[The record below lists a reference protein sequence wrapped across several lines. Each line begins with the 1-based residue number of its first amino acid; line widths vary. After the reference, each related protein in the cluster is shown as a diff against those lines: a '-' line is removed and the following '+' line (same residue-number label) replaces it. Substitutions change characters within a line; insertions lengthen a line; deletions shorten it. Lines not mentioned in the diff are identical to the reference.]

1 MPNNYYPIEQL
12 NQTVSFNAKQQE
24 TIRKLMSSNL
34 TASEIWSGK
43 LKKIVPHKER
53 KEIHIAIKEQL
64 MAIQEET
71 CAFCEIKFSY
81 RVGKKSKRSIHRE
94 HIAPKSIYRQF
105 TYTPKNFVLACSIC
119 NGLDYKADADTIS
132 NIEQSYDLCEFSIVH
147 PHLDKKSDY
156 YRLDITT
163 GVLKVV
169 DGKDK
174 GKNTIE
180 MFGLNEQFFCNTRHM
195 SAMCK
200 KYKAS
205 SQQELI
211 IKLAASNSHS
221 SI

>member
-1 MPNNYYPIEQL
+1 MP
-12 NQTVSFNAKQQE
+12 
-24 TIRKLMSSNL
+24 
-34 TASEIWSGK
+34 
-43 LKKIVPHKER
+43 
-53 KEIHIAIKEQL
+53 
-64 MAIQEET
+64 
-71 CAFCEIKFSY
+71 
-81 RVGKKSKRSIHRE
+81 
-94 HIAPKSIYRQF
+94 PKSLYRQF
-105 TYTPKNFVLACSIC
+105 TYTPKNFVLACAIC